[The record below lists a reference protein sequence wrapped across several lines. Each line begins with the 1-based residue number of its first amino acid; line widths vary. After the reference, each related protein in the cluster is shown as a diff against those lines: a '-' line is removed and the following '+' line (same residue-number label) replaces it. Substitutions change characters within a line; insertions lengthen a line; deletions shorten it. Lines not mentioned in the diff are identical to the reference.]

1 MTLVTYSSSRLTI
14 EGCTGLQLIFSAV
27 MIPIKLKAL
36 LLTNK
41 KQVSVLLLYILIF
54 FAFQTNGENQH
65 SVKHINRA
73 FAL

>member
-14 EGCTGLQLIFSAV
+14 EGCTVLQLIFSAV

-41 KQVSVLLLYILIF
+41 KQVSVLLLHILIF

-65 SVKHINRA
+65 SVKHINGA